1 LEVRKVYIETKD
13 IRLDQFL
20 KWAGLTST
28 GGEAKKL
35 VREGNILVNG
45 ELVNQRGRKII
56 SGDMVEVKSRGRFQ
70 VFSSS

>member
-1 LEVRKVYIETKD
+1 MEVRKVYIETKD